1 MTARA
6 ARLAPERPGPLDRLL
21 AVRIPLT
28 WEMAIYIAL
37 FAAAI
42 ALRFWDLGSRAL
54 HHDESIHAQWSWKL
68 AQGDYTHSPV
78 FHGPLYYH
86 LQGLAFTLF
95 GATDYTARL
104 TAALFGTGIVA
115 LPLLLRRRL
124 GPAGTMAAV
133 ALLVFSPTLVYFS
146 RFFREDIYMAFFVLA
161 MGVAIWR
168 YVDSGRE
175 RWLLGFALCFTGA
188 MLTKEGTFLVAA
200 ILLVYLDLYLAA
212 DLAGQTLADRGLDS
226 SRRRFVL
233 AGAYAPY
240 AWAVAAFWPFLG
252 GIRKSF
258 GWRDE
263 LPRQGD
269 LLIILGTLV
278 LPLLTPLL
286 RIYVL
291 EPLGFIDKDIK
302 FGDGK
307 LTSRL
312 NWDQHLR
319 SGITSADQRALG
331 GLFAITISA
340 AAFVGLQWRPKLW
353 AILFVGCGAIY
364 LTLMTSFWTNMNGL
378 VSGPWGSLDYWAT
391 QQDETRGDQPWYY
404 YYILVGAYEFLPVAL
419 ALAGTWWAVVR
430 GDAFS
435 RFLAFWFF
443 SMLLMLSWTSEKMP
457 WNNTHLAV
465 PACLLAAWTVSRAWS
480 AWTDRP
486 EASRTLPALAGA
498 GAIAAGGLIVVAFA
512 PGGSAYDVV
521 RVVAAV
527 AAVAAVVMAARPF
540 GFRAAPMFTVVAI
553 AAALALFSL
562 RAMFMAA
569 YERGDVPK
577 DMLVYTQSSPD
588 IARIADE
595 IDALAAAT
603 GRGFDLPIAVDSTD
617 SFSWPWA
624 WYLRDYRAV
633 SYVEFTNGPPTGD
646 YPVLLV
652 NSSNVN
658 RVNDA
663 LAGQGGGIY
672 GVPVRYPHRWWFDET
687 YKQALDTGSGPC
699 ITKKGNCGPTNPQ
712 TWKIIAEGV
721 FGGKW
726 LDTWFSYW
734 RDHDPDK
741 IAGATGD
748 RACNSCGSVDAF
760 AFFPANFDT
769 ATGKLSL
776 RPIEPPKPT
785 ADSEG
790 RPMFG
795 GLGAQPGQ
803 FFAPVDIEIDAA
815 GNLYVIDR
823 ATKRL
828 QKFDA
833 AGNFLAAIDVRN
845 SPQEGSEPWGL
856 AIAPDGRVIVAD
868 TFGHR
873 IRVFDKDL
881 KPVLSFGQ
889 PADLSK
895 GAPGPLDFFGPRD
908 AVVDAKGQLWVTD
921 TGNHRLLVFN
931 LNGEPLFAVG
941 KRGTGIGEFQ
951 EPVGLAIADD
961 GAIYVADMYNSRV
974 VILKPDGTY
983 SGEFTVAGWGGQG
996 VEDKP
1001 YLEALTGGRVA
1012 VGLPGL
1018 NQVRTYDRS
1027 GRQVVA
1033 VAPSEPLS
1041 RPYGIAATADGK
1053 LWVVEG
1059 GSGRVRLFAIP

>member
-6 ARLAPERPGPLDRLL
+6 ARLQVTRPGVVDRLL
-21 AVRIPLT
+21 AIRVPLT
-28 WEMAIYIAL
+28 WELAIYAAL

-42 ALRFWDLGSRAL
+42 ALRFWDLGARSM

-68 AQGDYTHSPV
+68 AQGDYNHSPV
-78 FHGPLYYH
+78 FHGPFYFH
-86 LQGLAFTLF
+86 IQGLAFILF

-104 TAALFGTGIVA
+104 TAAIFGTGIVA

-124 GPAGTMAAV
+124 GPVGTAAAV
-133 ALLVFSPTLVYFS
+133 ALLVFSPTLVFYS

-168 YVDSGRE
+168 YVESGRD
-175 RWLLGFALCFTGA
+175 RWLAAFALSFTGA

-200 ILLVYLDLYLAA
+200 ILLIYLDLYLAS
-212 DLAGQTLADRGLDS
+212 DLARQTLAERDLDS
-226 SRRRFVL
+226 PRRRFVL
-233 AGAYAPY
+233 TGAYAPY
-240 AWAVAAFWPFLG
+240 AWAVAAFWPFIG
-252 GIRKSF
+252 GLRKSF
-258 GWRDE
+258 GWRDD

-269 LLIILGTLV
+269 LLIILGTLT
-278 LPLLTPLL
+278 LPLLTPLT
-286 RIYVL
+286 RIYFL
-291 EPLGFIDKDIK
+291 EPLGLVDKDIAL
-302 FGDGK
+302 GDGK
-307 LTSRL
+307 FTSRL
-312 NWDQHLR
+312 NWDKNLR
-319 SGITSADQRALG
+319 SGITAADQRALA
-331 GLFAITISA
+331 GLFAITLSA

-353 AILFVGCGAIY
+353 AMLFVGCGAIY
-364 LTLMTSFWTNMNGL
+364 LTLMTSFWTNMDGL

-391 QQDETRGDQPWYY
+391 QQGETRGDQPWYY
-404 YYILVGAYEFLPVAL
+404 YYMVLGAYEFLPVAI

-435 RFLAFWFF
+435 RYLAFWFF
-443 SMLLMLSWTSEKMP
+443 SMLLLLSWTSEKMP
-457 WNNTHLAV
+457 WNTTHLSV

-480 AWTDRP
+480 AWSNRP
-486 EASRTLPALAGA
+486 ETSRTLPALVGV
-498 GAIAAGGLIVVAFA
+498 GAIAAGALVVIAFL
-512 PGGSAYDVV
+512 PGGGAYDVV
-521 RVVAAV
+521 RVVAGAAAIGAV
-527 AAVAAVVMAARPF
+527 AVAARPF
-540 GFRAAPMFTVVAI
+540 GRSAVPLFTVVAV
-553 AAALALFSL
+553 AAALAVFSF

-569 YERGDVPK
+569 YERGDIPK

-633 SYVEFTNGPPTGD
+633 SYMEFSAGPPAGD

-652 NSSNVN
+652 NAANVN
-658 RVNDA
+658 KVNDF
-663 LAGQGGGIY
+663 LASQGGGLY
-672 GVPVRYPHRWWFDET
+672 GAPVRYPHRWWFDET
-687 YKQALDTGSGPC
+687 YKQALDTGSGAC
-699 ITKKGNCGPTNPQ
+699 TTKTGNCGPTNPE

-741 IAGATGD
+741 LAGAAGD
-748 RACNSCGSVDAF
+748 RSCNSCGSVDAF
-760 AFFPANFDT
+760 AFFPATFDL
-769 ATGKLSL
+769 ASGKLSL

-803 FFAPVDIEIDAA
+803 FFSPVDIELDAA

-833 AGNFLAAIDVRN
+833 AGNFITAIDIR
-845 SPQEGSEPWGL
+845 SAPQEGSEPWGL
-856 AIAPDGRVIVAD
+856 AIAPDGTIVVAD

-881 KPVLSFGQ
+881 KPLLSFGQ

-921 TGNHRLLVFN
+921 TGNHRILVFT
-931 LNGEPLFAVG
+931 LKGEPLFTVG
-941 KRGTGIGEFQ
+941 KKGSGPGEFQ

-961 GAIYVADMYNSRV
+961 GTIYVADMYNARV
-974 VILKPDGTY
+974 VILKPDGGY
-983 SGEFTVAGWGGQG
+983 SGEFRVAGWGGQG

-1001 YLEALTGGRVA
+1001 YLEALPGGRVA
-1012 VGLPGL
+1012 LGLPGQ
-1018 NQVRTYDRS
+1018 NQVRVYDRTGGVIAS
-1027 GRQVVA
+1027 LTA
-1033 VAPSEPLS
+1033 AEPLS
-1041 RPYGIAATADGK
+1041 RPYGIASTADGK